1 MIGCPRRSMRGGRL
15 SLRGEATQT
24 GAALCRLLFVRSCH
38 CLRGAAGLCPAPPR
52 PFPPSKSSTAV
63 LRGKTEPL
71 AQEED
76 ERGKEDAQRHQKVG
90 IEGIAFR
97 PHAVPHPI
105 AVDARFEQAGKH
117 KIQLMIAPRRIVEE
131 KIGQQQPRRSAPS
144 SQPAAQHEELV
155 PPVHAAQH
163 DHIQNDNTHDA
174 HPA

>member
-1 MIGCPRRSMRGGRL
+1 MRQSESAGGQPHKKELTCADSFLYVLAIFRAAGQGYALPRRAISP
-15 SLRGEATQT
+15 E
-24 GAALCRLLFVRSCH
+24 
-38 CLRGAAGLCPAPPR
+38 
-52 PFPPSKSSTAV
+52 SSTDA
-63 LRGKTEPL
+63 LRGKAEPF

-131 KIGQQQPRRSAPS
+131 EIGQQQDGRRDP
-144 SQPAAQHEELV
+144 
-155 PPVHAAQH
+155 
-163 DHIQNDNTHDA
+163 
-174 HPA
+174 